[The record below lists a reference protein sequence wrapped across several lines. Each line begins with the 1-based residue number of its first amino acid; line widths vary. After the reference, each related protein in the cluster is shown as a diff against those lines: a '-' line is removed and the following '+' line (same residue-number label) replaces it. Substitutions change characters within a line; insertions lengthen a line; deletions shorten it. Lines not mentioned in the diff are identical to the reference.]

1 MRKIYEK
8 IADWLAD
15 YGVDKYLHLLACLVI
30 TFVVAVFV
38 RTTFHDDGYVSA
50 SIGACGAMMV
60 GFFKE
65 WWDNLA
71 TGGFGCSD
79 LIFDA
84 VGCLMGA
91 GMLCVWT
98 AVI

>member
-1 MRKIYEK
+1 MKTMYEK
-8 IADWLAD
+8 VANWLC
-15 YGVDKYLHLLACLVI
+15 GFGSDKWVHLLTCLVI
-30 TFVVAVFV
+30 TFVVTVFV

-50 SIGACGAMMV
+50 GIGACGAMMV

-65 WWDNLA
+65 WWDNFT
-71 TGGFGCSD
+71 TGEFGYSD
-79 LIFDA
+79 LVFDA